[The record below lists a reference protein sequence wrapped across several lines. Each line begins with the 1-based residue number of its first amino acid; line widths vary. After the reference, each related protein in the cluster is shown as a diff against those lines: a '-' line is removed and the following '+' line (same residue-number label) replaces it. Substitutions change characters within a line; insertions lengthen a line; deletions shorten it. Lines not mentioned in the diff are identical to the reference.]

1 MPSTRWSTR
10 STRGNQVE
18 GYTQGTWMSTAQ
30 GYGSNADGDYPSGQA
45 FVDPS
50 PPDPNSFA
58 SWKGGCG
65 REPLTATASKD
76 TNPEATGLP
85 CANNTTTCSGHPW
98 GSWGYEKNGGQGYSH
113 HYASLS
119 DVTTVCVN
127 FYDVHGGG
135 KFDSGKFQL
144 VNGAK
149 EITVNGNGDNSI
161 QTNAFNVNQGANC
174 VNFPVITTSA
184 QTPVTVGGTIT
195 DTATVSGSASGQVTY
210 VQFHLFAPGDSSC
223 SGPDL
228 YTGGRK
234 SVTGNGSVTSDPVQ
248 ATQAGDYHW
257 TAQLFDAASDGNQLA
272 ATGCGDTGET
282 SQVNKAQPAIVT
294 SASGPVT
301 IGEPISDTAT
311 ISNLVSPDG
320 TGTITFTA
328 YAPNADGS
336 ADTTCSTAVY
346 TNTVTGINANGSY
359 GSGSFTP
366 SGTAPQIART
376 YEWIAS
382 YSGDGNN
389 LAASTTCGDSGEQS
403 LVNRHPSTVPTG
415 QKVVVSDFANV
426 SSSVGTPTGTV
437 DFHLFQEPSS
447 GCTANMIYDS
457 GPVTLDANGHASTN
471 DAATQ
476 PPTLSANG
484 TYSWLV
490 TYTPASDSSF
500 TASSSPCGTEQLTI
514 SGNTPGVDP

>member
-1 MPSTRWSTR
+1 M
-10 STRGNQVE
+10 
-18 GYTQGTWMSTAQ
+18 
-30 GYGSNADGDYPSGQA
+30 
-45 FVDPS
+45 
-50 PPDPNSFA
+50 
-58 SWKGGCG
+58 
-65 REPLTATASKD
+65 
-76 TNPEATGLP
+76 
-85 CANNTTTCSGHPW
+85 
-98 GSWGYEKNGGQGYSH
+98 
-113 HYASLS
+113 
-119 DVTTVCVN
+119 N

-320 TGTITFTA
+320 TGTIKFTA

-403 LVNRHPSTVPTG
+403 LVNKAQPGIVTSASEPVTIGVDPYTISDTATLSGGSNPTGTITFTAYAPLTNGNADTTCTTSVYSNTVTVNGNGSYSSGSFTPQVAGTYEWIASYSGDANNDAVSTSGGDSGEQSVVNRHPSTVPTG